1 MNHSVDF
8 EACRQNMVES
18 QIRTGGV
25 VHPGILES
33 FRQVPRELFVHP
45 GQAGIAYG
53 DEDLPLAEGR
63 CLMEP
68 LTHARLLSA
77 AVPAPGDTAMVV
89 GGAAGYAGA
98 ILSRLVANVVS
109 LECVPEWTEKAC
121 ALWSDLGCHN
131 VIAHSADL
139 AWGCPEKSPYSL
151 IFINGGVSHVPQS
164 LLDQLSIG
172 GRLVAVVND
181 KPGVMMGQGRII
193 YRTSEDHFSE
203 RVLFDAAVPC
213 LREFAPRREF
223 AF

>member
-8 EACRQNMVES
+8 ETCRQNMVES

-25 VHPGILES
+25 VHPGIVEA
-33 FRQVPRELFVHP
+33 FRHVPRELFVHP
-45 GQAGIAYG
+45 GQTGIAYG

-68 LTHARLLSA
+68 LTHARLLSFA
-77 AVPAPGDTAMVV
+77 LPVSEDTALVV
-89 GGAAGYAGA
+89 GGATGYASA
-98 ILSRLVANVVS
+98 ILSKLVSSVVS
-109 LECVPEWTEKAC
+109 VDCFAEWTDNARR
-121 ALWSDLGCHN
+121 LWSDLGCQN
-131 VIAHSADL
+131 ITAHTGDL
-139 AWGCPEKSPYSL
+139 VWGCPEKSPYSL

-181 KPGVMMGQGRII
+181 KLGVMMGQGRII
-193 YRTSEDHFSE
+193 YRTSEDNFSE